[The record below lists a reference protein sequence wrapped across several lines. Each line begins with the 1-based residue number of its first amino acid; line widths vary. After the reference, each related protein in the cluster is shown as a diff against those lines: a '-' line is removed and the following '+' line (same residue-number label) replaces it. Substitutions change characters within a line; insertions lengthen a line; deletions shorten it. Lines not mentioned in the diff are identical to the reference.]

1 MRYYH
6 GGVGHLQKGNF
17 LLPPTVTK
25 LTKSCSE
32 FGAADIHRRDRVY
45 VTSDAHA
52 AFVFAAGAPADT
64 AAVYEVEPEDL
75 SDDPDCNVIDTSF
88 ECRRAKI
95 VRVVQ
100 VLTAE
105 ERSRV
110 MFGLALALEI
120 EA

>member
-6 GGVGHLQKGNF
+6 GGVGHLQKGQF
-17 LLPPTVTK
+17 LLPPTITQ

-32 FGAADIHRRDRVY
+32 FGAAGIHRRDRVY

-52 AFVFAAGAPADT
+52 AFVFAAGAPAHT

-75 SDDPDCNVIDTSF
+75 SDDPDCHVIGTSF

-100 VLTAE
+100 LLTPD
-105 ERSRV
+105 ERERV
-110 MFGLALALEI
+110 IFGLALALE
-120 EA
+120 A

>member
-6 GGVGHLQKGNF
+6 GGVGHLQKGQF
-17 LLPPTVTK
+17 LLPPTITR

-32 FGAADIHRRDRVY
+32 FGAAGIHRRDRVY
-45 VTSDAHA
+45 VTTDAHA
-52 AFVFAAGAPADT
+52 AFVFAAGAPAHT

-75 SDDPDCNVIDTSF
+75 SHDPDCTVIGTSF
-88 ECRRAKI
+88 ECLRAKI

-100 VLTAE
+100 VLTPD
-105 ERSRV
+105 ERERV
-110 MFGLALALEI
+110 MFGLALAI

>member
-6 GGVGHLQKGNF
+6 GGVGHLKKGEF
-17 LLPPTVTK
+17 LLPPTITK

-32 FGAADIHRRDRVY
+32 FGAAHIHKRDRVY
-45 VTSDAHA
+45 VTTDAHA
-52 AFVFAAGAPADT
+52 AFVFGAGAPAPT

-75 SDDPDCNVIDTSF
+75 SDDPDCNVIGTSF